1 MWPVVQ
7 FSFSSMS
14 SPRAVSVAI
23 RIPSSAS
30 APQVG
35 FMSSKAS
42 PTLEERFKSQGRRR
56 SKVEVLCSGVPLG
69 SLAGF

>member
-7 FSFSSMS
+7 FSFSSLS
-14 SPRAVSVAI
+14 SPRAVAVGI
-23 RIPSSAS
+23 WIPSSAS

-35 FMSSKAS
+35 FMSMTTSS
-42 PTLEERFKSQGRRR
+42 ILVERFKSQGRPR